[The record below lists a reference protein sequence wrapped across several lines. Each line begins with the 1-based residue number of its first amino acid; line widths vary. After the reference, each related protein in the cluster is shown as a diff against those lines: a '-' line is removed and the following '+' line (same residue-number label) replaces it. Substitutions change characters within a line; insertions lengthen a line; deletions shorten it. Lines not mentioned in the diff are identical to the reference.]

1 MGFKQDSSQAIDYLE
16 QLKELLSESDV
27 QKMKLELINDLK
39 LLGGRVN

>member
-1 MGFKQDSSQAIDYLE
+1 MGFKQNSSQASKYLD
-16 QLKELLSESDV
+16 QLEELLNDSDV